1 LAGAIRGQIG
11 RKTLI
16 VANAL
21 GGAGQVI
28 FEMTDYMIDA
38 FQRWEDLSATSRA
51 ALGLFFV
58 LAALVVLPR
67 TILII
72 AVGASFGIGAAPII
86 LVAGAAGGALAFLL
100 SRYIA
105 ADWFRRKLKRRP
117 NLEAIAEAVDKEGWR
132 IIALMRLGAPVP
144 GALQSYLFGLTRI
157 KLITFTLVT
166 LIFNAPQVFIFTSL
180 GATGRASLL
189 EDKSP
194 GITLLPILA
203 TVLIFALIAWRVRKL
218 LSAKY

>member
-1 LAGAIRGQIG
+1 
-11 RKTLI
+11 
-16 VANAL
+16 
-21 GGAGQVI
+21 
-28 FEMTDYMIDA
+28 MTDHIIDA
-38 FQRWEDLSATSRA
+38 FQRWGDLSAMSGA

-58 LAALVVLPR
+58 LAALVIFPR

-72 AVGASFGIGAAPII
+72 AAGASFGIGAAPII

-105 ADWFRRKLKRRP
+105 ADWFRRKLKRQP

-144 GALQSYLFGLTRI
+144 GALQNYLFGLTRI
-157 KLITFTLVT
+157 KLITFILDT
-166 LIFNAPQVFIFTSL
+166 LIYNAPQVFIFTFL

-189 EDKSP
+189 EDKP
-194 GITLLPILA
+194 LGITLLPILA
-203 TVLIFALIAWRVRKL
+203 TAAIFGLITWRVRKL
-218 LSAKY
+218 LSAKYEG